1 MGTLCYQVRVAVNS
15 KLAAYGMQ
23 AARQRLD
30 EYAAL
35 SAGRQAV
42 AAAVNGAPAF
52 SHLED
57 LGRLAADVAVEA
69 RNRFV
74 SYCT

>member
-1 MGTLCYQVRVAVNS
+1 MRRSDAE
-15 KLAAYGMQ
+15 LAIYDMQ
-23 AARQRLD
+23 AAQQRLD

-35 SAGRQAV
+35 SHGQQAM
-42 AAAVNGAPAF
+42 AAVAVNGGPAF

-69 RNRFV
+69 SSQF
-74 SYCT
+74 STTACCH